1 MKTINLKIQPRF
13 YNPIIEID
21 NKVLKYKKGDCGTR
35 IYTFNTESN
44 IANIHIYTL
53 KNELSGKNWFWRN
66 LLFFFISFGNV
77 FNPIYK
83 KKDAY
88 SFDYQCQITLEEQNN
103 IFVILQMQKE
113 NGKVLDFKEGSLIDN
128 KSNIY
133 LFDKSYKRKRIIN
146 IIIKVINTILFLFL
160 VAYLLMKF
168 VFKII

>member
-1 MKTINLKIQPRF
+1 MKTINLKVQPRF
-13 YNPIIEID
+13 YNPIIEIN
-21 NKVLKYKKGDCGTR
+21 NKVLKYKKGECGTR

-44 IANIHIYTL
+44 TANIHIYTL
-53 KNELSGKNWFWRN
+53 KNELSGKNRFWTY
-66 LLFFFISFGNV
+66 LLFFIISFGNV

-83 KKDAY
+83 KNAAY
-88 SFDYQCQITLEEQNN
+88 SFDYNYQITLEDQNN

-146 IIIKVINTILFLFL
+146 IIIKIINTILFLFL

-168 VFKII
+168 IFKII